1 MRSYNII
8 KYKNNTHFTV
18 NVVDSFGQKHSGFF
32 RKNSEC
38 HKFAYEVW
46 ENEVKKP
53 VDLLANAI
61 AECIKIDKKYNICQG
76 NRDSLD

>member
-18 NVVDSFGQKHSGFF
+18 NVTDSYGQEHGNFF
-32 RKNSEC
+32 RTTEEC
-38 HKFAYEVW
+38 SQYAYEVW

-61 AECIKIDKKYNICQG
+61 NECIEIDKKRGVEPN
-76 NRDSLD
+76 LD

>member
-18 NVVDSFGQKHSGFF
+18 NVVDSFGQKHSNFF
-32 RKNSEC
+32 RKSSEC

-61 AECIKIDKKYNICQG
+61 AECVEIDIKRG
-76 NRDSLD
+76 VEPSLD

>member
-18 NVVDSFGQKHSGFF
+18 NVVDSFGQEHSNFF

-61 AECIKIDKKYNICQG
+61 AECVEIDIKRG
-76 NRDSLD
+76 VEPSLD